1 MKGRGK
7 DSFAEYH
14 PLVIFLYFILVM
26 LMTIFVMHPV
36 SLATS
41 LLVALAYA
49 IYLKGW
55 RNILPMLKFLLPL
68 MLITAL
74 VNPLFNHQGVTIL
87 TYLPDGNPL
96 TMESIIYGLAAA
108 IMLVAIIMWFVSY
121 NIIMTSDKFIY
132 LFGAIIPALSLLL
145 SITLRLVPTFKDQ
158 LDRVIMGQRGLGRDP
173 SQGSLVQ
180 RVGSGLLILSIMV
193 TWALES
199 AIDTADSMKSRG
211 YGLAGRT
218 SFSIYKFTRRD
229 RGALLILLCLAIYIG
244 LGLGQGLL
252 KWTYFPMMGG
262 RDLGLYQVSIHL
274 AYFLLASLP
283 LIINR
288 KEARKW
294 KTIES
299 KI

>member
-145 SITLRLVPTFKDQ
+145 SLTLRLVPTFKDQ

-211 YGLAGRT
+211 YGLAGKT

-229 RGALLILLCLAIYIG
+229 RGVLLLLLCLSVYIG
-244 LGLGQGLL
+244 LGWGQGLL

-262 RDLGLYQVSIHL
+262 QLMGAYQLSIHL

-283 LIINR
+283 LLINL
-288 KEARKW
+288 KEGRQW
-294 KTIES
+294 KAIES
-299 KI
+299 RI